1 MWLDIVPFG
10 GPEREGNREIEW
22 PGGAFRMNV
31 AGFDEAPEA
40 AVEVELVDDV
50 AVLVASLPALAML
63 KILAWRDKHTAHARA
78 ATDLRS
84 LISASLTGTAFPLQP
99 ARG

>member
-1 MWLDIVPFG
+1 
-10 GPEREGNREIEW
+10 
-22 PGGAFRMNV
+22 
-31 AGFDEAPEA
+31 
-40 AVEVELVDDV
+40 
-50 AVLVASLPALAML
+50 ML